1 MANPNIVNVTTINGK
16 TKGATTST
24 SLSAVLS
31 NSASSGQVYKV
42 NTIIAS
48 NTSASLTIGV
58 DVSWSDS
65 TDDYYIVK
73 NIDIPPDTTLL
84 VLDKNSQ
91 IYVEEN
97 TSIKAK
103 ATSAGLLDLLISYE
117 VVS

>member
-1 MANPNIVNVTTINGK
+1 M
-16 TKGATTST
+16 
-24 SLSAVLS
+24 
-31 NSASSGQVYKV
+31 

-48 NTSASLTIGV
+48 NTSSSLTIGV
-58 DVSWSDS
+58 DISWSDS
-65 TDDYYIVK
+65 SNDYYIIK

-97 TSIKAK
+97 TFIKAK
-103 ATSAGLLDLLISYE
+103 ATSTGLLDLLISYE